1 MTSTLLT
8 AWLIVAAAFAL
19 LWVRAKRRD
28 HAAVVDVAWAFSLG
42 FLGLFYA
49 VFAPGLAERRWL
61 CAALLGAWS
70 VRLGL
75 HLWKRLSHEKEDGRY
90 VTLKQEWGPDP
101 WPKFF
106 RFFQFQALSTVILSL
121 SLVAVLAQPSSAL
134 GWNDAAGAIIALGSV
149 LGEALADRQLARFR
163 TNPANKG
170 STCREGLWRFSRHPN
185 YFFEWTHWLAY
196 VAMSVGS
203 PLWFLSL
210 FSPIALLWLILKVTG
225 IPPTEAQALLSRG
238 DDYRRYQKETN
249 AFFPWF
255 PRR

>member
-170 STCREGLWRFSRHPN
+170 STCRSRR
-185 YFFEWTHWLAY
+185 
-196 VAMSVGS
+196 SC
-203 PLWFLSL
+203 
-210 FSPIALLWLILKVTG
+210 
-225 IPPTEAQALLSRG
+225 
-238 DDYRRYQKETN
+238 RRD
-249 AFFPWF
+249 
-255 PRR
+255 